1 MSAEPIIGMIVPPAA
16 GEVPAEPL
24 QMYPQGVRFIA
35 EGLALGKLTPEG
47 YDQVIGRVEAVSRS
61 LQAKG
66 ANAIVLMG
74 TSLSFYRGPQ
84 SNAELI
90 RIMRQATGL
99 PATTMSSGVVEA
111 LRTLGARRLTVA
123 TAYVDEVNRRLAT
136 FLDDAG
142 FTVAHLEALGLE
154 RVEDVLAV
162 KQDDLLERG
171 ARAATAVPD
180 ADALFISCGGL
191 RTLDIT
197 VPLEERT
204 GLPVVSSATAG
215 AWAALRLIGRGGRA
229 AGYGR
234 LLDRDW
240 PRASAPA

>member
-16 GEVPAEPL
+16 GEVPPEPL

-74 TSLSFYRGPQ
+74 TSLSFYRGSQ

-162 KQDDLLERG
+162 KQDDLLELG
-171 ARAATAVPD
+171 ARAAAAVPD

-215 AWAALRLIGRGGRA
+215 AWAALRLIDRGGRA